1 MSTRERIAAQRE
13 RLAYEAARIILDQ
26 GTDDFDRAR
35 RKAAE
40 RIGVLDRRHWPT
52 NEAVKDAVL
61 AQRRLFRGQVDQE
74 ALHGLRCLA
83 LQAMEQLDSFSPRLI
98 GGVLS
103 GALGS
108 GAGIELL
115 LFADRPEDVIFALLD
130 RGIPWREAERV
141 MRYPGGLR
149 STHPAFR
156 FLAGNV
162 SVELVVLPRRAL
174 REMPLDPVTER
185 PQRGADRR
193 DLEQML
199 AVGEDA
205 APGPQWAS
213 DL

>member
-1 MSTRERIAAQRE
+1 MSTRERIVAQRE

-40 RIGVLDRRHWPT
+40 RIGVPDRRHWPT

-61 AQRRLFRGQVDQE
+61 TQRRLFRGQADQDE
-74 ALHGLRCLA
+74 LHGLRCLA
-83 LQAMEQLDSFSPRLI
+83 LQAMEQLDSFSPRLV

-103 GALGS
+103 GALVS
-108 GAGIELL
+108 DAGIELF

-130 RGIPWREAERV
+130 RRIPWREAERV

-149 STHPAFR
+149 CTHPAFR
-156 FLAGNV
+156 FLAGNA

-193 DLEQML
+193 DLEHLM
-199 AVGEDA
+199 AVGEDTA
-205 APGPQWAS
+205 TCPQWAS